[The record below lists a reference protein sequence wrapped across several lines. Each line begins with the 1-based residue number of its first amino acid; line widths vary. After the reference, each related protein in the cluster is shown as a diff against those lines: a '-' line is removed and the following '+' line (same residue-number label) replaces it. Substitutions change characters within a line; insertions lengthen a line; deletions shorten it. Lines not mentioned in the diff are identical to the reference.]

1 MHKIKPLPGKIG
13 RGAVFVLLGE
23 GGVCKAF
30 PSRCES
36 IVETD
41 FSDEKIGKGES
52 RKDMKEQA
60 L

>member
-1 MHKIKPLPGKIG
+1 MPPHCEQVSQRFAPHLIRLTFVRHLPLK
-13 RGAVFVLLGE
+13 R
-23 GGVCKAF
+23 
-30 PSRCES
+30 ES

-41 FSDEKIGKGES
+41 FSNKEIGKGES